1 MSEVPLTL
9 DELKTEFGKDMLLTA
24 LEMFGSANETTQR
37 AVARASASHHIAAAE
52 DWRKANQEKMQI
64 VGTIANRALVELP
77 GGVDNALMSI
87 MSDLSK
93 DLYGIRDILNISA
106 RYMGYLF
113 GILMGQ
119 PKDDI
124 EKCLTAIVAFG
135 NGE

>member
-24 LEMFGSANETTQR
+24 LEIFGQTNEATR
-37 AVARASASHHIAAAE
+37 HMVIVAPAAHHIDAAE
-52 DWRKANQEKMQI
+52 KWRETNPEEMKAI
-64 VGTIANRALVELP
+64 GAIAHRALVELP
-77 GGVDNALMSI
+77 GGVDNALISI

-93 DLYGIRDILNISA
+93 DLYGIRDILGLHA

-119 PKDDI
+119 PADDI

>member
-24 LEMFGSANETTQR
+24 LEVFGQANEATQR
-37 AVARASASHHIAAAE
+37 MVIVAPAAHHIMAAERWRETNPEETKAIGAVA
-52 DWRKANQEKMQI
+52 Q
-64 VGTIANRALVELP
+64 RALVELP
-77 GGVDNALMSI
+77 RGVDGAMGSLMSD
-87 MSDLSK
+87 MSK
-93 DLYGIRDILNISA
+93 DLYGIRNVLGLHA
-106 RYMGYLF
+106 RYMGYLL

-119 PKDDI
+119 PADDI